1 LSKLMVVSCFCNFV
15 EESAIAWFEFCINF
29 PFQFLIDVLD
39 DEAPSRTLA
48 LYDRAALVAVTKIH
62 SQINLGANCHKSE
75 RCLV

>member
-15 EESAIAWFEFCINF
+15 EESAIACFEFCINF
-29 PFQFLIDVLD
+29 PFQFLIDVRD

>member
-1 LSKLMVVSCFCNFV
+1 
-15 EESAIAWFEFCINF
+15 
-29 PFQFLIDVLD
+29 LIDVRD